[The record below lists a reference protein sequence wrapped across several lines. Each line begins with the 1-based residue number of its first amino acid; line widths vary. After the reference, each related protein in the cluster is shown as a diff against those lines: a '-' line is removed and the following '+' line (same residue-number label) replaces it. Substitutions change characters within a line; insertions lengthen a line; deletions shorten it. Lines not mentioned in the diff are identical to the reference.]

1 MQYVQKGVSEWTLH
15 FKDNKSLILNTI
27 MSENIIINADNK
39 AFVKL
44 QVAITPSDLE
54 QFIKEELICLERNM
68 EIIEFEDTTVVKH
81 SDMKQIFKD
90 MRVSKVATSASKAEV
105 SVFRILFESK

>member
-39 AFVKL
+39 VFVKL

-54 QFIKEELICLERNM
+54 EFIREDLVYLERNS
-68 EIIEFEDTTVVKH
+68 EIMEFEDKDIVKH
-81 SDMKQIFKD
+81 SEMRQIFAN
-90 MRVSKVATSASKAEV
+90 MRVSKVATSASLSEV
-105 SVFRILFESK
+105 STFNILFESR